1 MHKNWLF
8 TSVQSI
14 FSPRPRSSVLWTF
27 PRRRTPL
34 NWSVRSPTSTVKID
48 NSLSTHLPRSHIAVS
63 GEGPASHSEGVG
75 NSDPTIDEGDQCQ
88 HQRHQDQHDYCPHI
102 HEHLKYFMNFSVH
115 HQKHNCLSPF
125 DTTNIYGDFQDVSK
139 MIFSSLSES

>member
-1 MHKNWLF
+1 MREINVNTNDIK
-8 TSVQSI
+8 T
-14 FSPRPRSSVLWTF
+14 TM
-27 PRRRTPL
+27 T
-34 NWSVRSPTSTVKID
+34 T
-48 NSLSTHLPRSHIAVS
+48 A
-63 GEGPASHSEGVG
+63 
-75 NSDPTIDEGDQCQ
+75 
-88 HQRHQDQHDYCPHI
+88 PHI